1 MSFLSP
7 AFLIGAAAIAIPLLL
22 HLLRRDVA
30 PEVPFTA
37 VRLLRTSP
45 VERAHRRRLRD
56 LLLLAAR
63 VAALLL
69 LAAAFARPYVQAA
82 RTGRI
87 RVVAIDRSYSMGGAA
102 RFGRALELARQAVD
116 QAGTGE
122 QVAVIAFDDRADV
135 VAAPG
140 SAASARSALSGLTP
154 GFGAT
159 RYRAAIEAAKDVAA
173 GAGGRIVVIT
183 DLQRAGWE
191 GEPSAALPASLQLEI
206 EDVGEAGPN
215 LAVTRVAVEPDRVLA
230 SIRNSGTSA
239 QTGRVRALLDG
250 REVAASAYR
259 VEPDEE
265 TEVPIAWRPPAQ
277 GSLAVSVDDPQGFAA
292 DNVRYVALDVHG
304 PARALVVTGGG
315 PSGIYLA
322 RALETTAGESAAF
335 DVKTVSGS
343 ALSSMSPGQ
352 VAGHSMV
359 ALLSTRGLDR
369 KARETL
375 GTYVRKGGGLLVAA
389 AADVEASVL
398 STIVSWQ
405 PPLSAV
411 EAAPNR
417 GLTLA
422 ATDPRHPIFRPFGA
436 LTANLGRV
444 RFDRSW
450 QVSPEGWHVLAR
462 FSDGSPALMERP
474 DGLGRVML
482 FASDLDRR
490 WNDFPLHP
498 AFVPFAIETVRY
510 TGRDRQLA
518 GEFMVADAP
527 AGAGPG
533 PGVYRVAP
541 GNRAVAVNVD
551 ARESAADR
559 ITVDAFDGMVHR
571 SGETVV
577 TRATEQ
583 QAQQTEARQSY
594 WRYGLMLMIAALVAE
609 SAVGRA

>member
-498 AFVPFAIETVRY
+498 AFVPFVLEAIRHLVPAVDSR
-510 TGRDRQLA
+510 RD
-518 GEFMVADAP
+518 FSVANAP
-527 AGAGPG
+527 DGARNE
-533 PGVYRVAP
+533 PGVYMAGGR
-541 GNRAVAVNVD
+541 RVAVNVD
-551 ARESAADR
+551 VRESGAAR
-559 ITVDAFDGMVHR
+559 LTPEEFTAMLQP
-571 SGETVV
+571 EP
-577 TRATEQ
+577 Q
-583 QAQQTEARQSY
+583 QPGGTAARQARQVEAEQSL
-594 WRYGLMLMIAALVAE
+594 WRYGLMLMLAALVVE
-609 SAVGRA
+609 SVTGRSR